1 MLLLLLVNDNNDDYV
16 NDFIWYYV
24 RISVVLFIILGFL
37 VIVKFEE

>member
-16 NDFIWYYV
+16 SDFIWYYV